1 MRSRFDMQL
10 EQLKL
15 EMTSMGMLCEN
26 AIAKASHALLNCD
39 VKAAGELPE
48 LLNQVTQ
55 KERDIEAICLRLLL
69 QQQPVARDLRT
80 VSAAL
85 KMVTDAQRIG
95 TQSGDIAEI
104 VAMGY
109 IHEIPEGLPIREM
122 ANAVIHM
129 VTDSIDSFV
138 KQDGKLSR
146 NVIEYDDVVDDYFN
160 TIKHSLVQRL
170 KTQEGSSEAMVDL
183 LMIAKYFERIGD
195 HAVNIAKWVLFS
207 LTGSLEF
214 ESACY
219 ETGSH
224 TSEK

>member
-1 MRSRFDMQL
+1 MRSRFEMQL

-95 TQSGDIAEI
+95 TQSGDIGEI
-104 VAMGY
+104 VAMGC
-109 IHEIPEGLPIREM
+109 IRQIPEGLPIREM
-122 ANAVIHM
+122 ATAVIHM

-160 TIKHSLVQRL
+160 SIKHSLVQRL

-183 LMIAKYFERIGD
+183 LMVAKYFERIGD

>member
-15 EMTSMGMLCEN
+15 ELTSMGMLCEN

-109 IHEIPEGLPIREM
+109 ICEIPEGLPIREM
-122 ANAVIHM
+122 AAAVIHM

-160 TIKHSLVQRL
+160 SIKHSLVQRL

>member
-95 TQSGDIAEI
+95 TQSGDIGEI
-104 VAMGY
+104 VAMGC
-109 IHEIPEGLPIREM
+109 IRQIPEGLPIREM
-122 ANAVIHM
+122 ATAVIHM

-160 TIKHSLVQRL
+160 SIKHSLVQRL

-183 LMIAKYFERIGD
+183 LMVAKYFERIGD

>member
-109 IHEIPEGLPIREM
+109 IREIPEGLPIREM

-160 TIKHSLVQRL
+160 SIKHSLVQRL

-183 LMIAKYFERIGD
+183 LMVAKYFERIGD

-219 ETGSH
+219 ETESH

>member
-26 AIAKASHALLNCD
+26 AIAKASHALMNCD

-55 KERDIEAICLRLLL
+55 KERDVEAICLRLLL

-95 TQSGDIAEI
+95 TQSSDISEI
-104 VAMGY
+104 VALGN
-109 IHEIPEGLPIREM
+109 IEEIPEGLPIREM
-122 ANAVIHM
+122 ATSVIHM

-138 KQDGKLSR
+138 KQDGKIARS
-146 NVIEYDDVVDDYFN
+146 VIEYDDVVDTFFD
-160 TIKHSLVQRL
+160 TVKSALIALL
-170 KTQEGSSEAMVDL
+170 KAPEANSEALADL
-183 LMIAKYFERIGD
+183 LMIAKYYERIGD

-207 LTGSLEF
+207 LTGNLEVEDAYF
-214 ESACY
+214 E
-219 ETGSH
+219 EGGH

>member
-69 QQQPVARDLRT
+69 QQPVARDLRT

-95 TQSGDIAEI
+95 TQSGDIGEI

-109 IHEIPEGLPIREM
+109 IREIPEGLPIREM
-122 ANAVIHM
+122 ATAVIHM

-160 TIKHSLVQRL
+160 SIKHSLVQRL

>member
-26 AIAKASHALLNCD
+26 AVAKASHALLDCD

-109 IHEIPEGLPIREM
+109 IRKIPEGLPVREM
-122 ANAVIHM
+122 ATAVTSM

-138 KQDGKLSR
+138 KQDGNLSR
-146 NVIEYDDVVDDYFN
+146 SVIKYDDVVDDYFN
-160 TIKHSLVQRL
+160 SIKHSLVQRL

>member
-1 MRSRFDMQL
+1 MRSKFD
-10 EQLKL
+10 EQLAL
-15 EMTSMGMLCEN
+15 LSRELTQMGALCEEVIALAAKSITTGDV
-26 AIAKASHALLNCD
+26 AIAEKVAPLD
-39 VKAAGELPE
+39 GEIDRME
-48 LLNQVTQ
+48 HS
-55 KERDIEAICLRLLL
+55 IEALCLKLLL

-109 IHEIPEGLPIREM
+109 IREIPEGLPIREM
-122 ANAVIHM
+122 ATAVIHM

-160 TIKHSLVQRL
+160 SIKHSLVQRL

>member
-109 IHEIPEGLPIREM
+109 IREIPEGLPIREM
-122 ANAVIHM
+122 ATAVISM

-160 TIKHSLVQRL
+160 SIKHSLVQRL

>member
-95 TQSGDIAEI
+95 TQSGDIGEI

-109 IHEIPEGLPIREM
+109 IREIPEGLPVREM
-122 ANAVIHM
+122 ATAVISM

-160 TIKHSLVQRL
+160 SIKHSLVQRL

>member
-26 AIAKASHALLNCD
+26 AIAKASHALLDCD

-95 TQSGDIAEI
+95 TQSGDIGEI

-109 IHEIPEGLPIREM
+109 IREIPEGLPIREM
-122 ANAVIHM
+122 ATAVISM

-138 KQDGKLSR
+138 KQDGNLSR
-146 NVIEYDDVVDDYFN
+146 SVIKYDDVVDDYFN
-160 TIKHSLVQRL
+160 SIKHSLVQRL

>member
-109 IHEIPEGLPIREM
+109 IREIPEGLPIREM
-122 ANAVIHM
+122 ATAVISM

-146 NVIEYDDVVDDYFN
+146 NVIKYDDVVDDYFN
-160 TIKHSLVQRL
+160 SIKHSLVQRL

>member
-109 IHEIPEGLPIREM
+109 IREIPEGLPIREM
-122 ANAVIHM
+122 AAAVIHM

-160 TIKHSLVQRL
+160 SIKHSLVQRL

-183 LMIAKYFERIGD
+183 LMVAKYFERIGD

-219 ETGSH
+219 ETESH

>member
-26 AIAKASHALLNCD
+26 AIAKASYALLNCD

-109 IHEIPEGLPIREM
+109 IREIPEGLPIREM
-122 ANAVIHM
+122 ATAVIHM

-160 TIKHSLVQRL
+160 SIKHSLVQRL

>member
-95 TQSGDIAEI
+95 TQSGDIGEI

-109 IHEIPEGLPIREM
+109 IREIPEGLPIREI
-122 ANAVIHM
+122 ATAVIHM

-160 TIKHSLVQRL
+160 SIKHSLVQRL

>member
-26 AIAKASHALLNCD
+26 AIAKASHALLKCD

-109 IHEIPEGLPIREM
+109 IREIPEGLPIREM
-122 ANAVIHM
+122 ATAVISM

-138 KQDGKLSR
+138 KQDGNLSR
-146 NVIEYDDVVDDYFN
+146 SVIKYDDVVDDYFN
-160 TIKHSLVQRL
+160 SIKHSLVQRL

>member
-1 MRSRFDMQL
+1 MRSKFDMEL
-10 EQLKL
+10 EKLKR
-15 EMTSMGMLCEN
+15 EMTAMGMLCEN
-26 AIAKASHALLNCD
+26 AIAKASHALVNCSPKLA
-39 VKAAGELPE
+39 VELPE
-48 LLNQVTQ
+48 LLNQITQ
-55 KERDIEAICLRLLL
+55 KERDIESICLRLLL
-69 QQQPVARDLRT
+69 QQQPVAKDLRT

-95 TQSGDIAEI
+95 TQSGDISEI
-104 VAMGY
+104 VALGN
-109 IHEIPEGLPIREM
+109 IDEIPEGLPIREM
-122 ANAVIHM
+122 ATAVIHM

-160 TIKHSLVQRL
+160 SIKHSLVQRL

>member
-1 MRSRFDMQL
+1 MIFFDTADGVGHDL
-10 EQLKL
+10 VHRLH
-15 EMTSMGMLCEN
+15 
-26 AIAKASHALLNCD
+26 HA
-39 VKAAGELPE
+39 VRRQAAVLDAE
-48 LLNQVTQ
+48 VH
-55 KERDIEAICLRLLL
+55 
-69 QQQPVARDLRT
+69 
-80 VSAAL
+80 AAPAG
-85 KMVTDAQRIG
+85 VHTDAQRIG

-109 IHEIPEGLPIREM
+109 IREIPEGLPIREM
-122 ANAVIHM
+122 ATAVIHM

-146 NVIEYDDVVDDYFN
+146 SVIEYDDVVDDYFN
-160 TIKHSLVQRL
+160 SIKHSLVQRL

>member
-69 QQQPVARDLRT
+69 QQPVARDLRT

-109 IHEIPEGLPIREM
+109 IREIPEGLPIREM
-122 ANAVIHM
+122 ATAVIHM

-160 TIKHSLVQRL
+160 SIKHSLVQRL

>member
-26 AIAKASHALLNCD
+26 AIAKASHALLDCD

-109 IHEIPEGLPIREM
+109 IREIPEGLPIREM
-122 ANAVIHM
+122 AAAVIHM

-160 TIKHSLVQRL
+160 SIKHSLVQRL

>member
-109 IHEIPEGLPIREM
+109 ICEIPEGLPIREM
-122 ANAVIHM
+122 AAAVIHM

-160 TIKHSLVQRL
+160 SIKHSLVQRL

>member
-26 AIAKASHALLNCD
+26 AIAKASHALMNCD

-55 KERDIEAICLRLLL
+55 KERDVEAICLRLLL

-109 IHEIPEGLPIREM
+109 IREIPEGLPIREM
-122 ANAVIHM
+122 ATAVISM

-146 NVIEYDDVVDDYFN
+146 SVIKYDDVVDDYFN
-160 TIKHSLVQRL
+160 SIKHSLVQRL

>member
-1 MRSRFDMQL
+1 MQL

-95 TQSGDIAEI
+95 T
-104 VAMGY
+104 
-109 IHEIPEGLPIREM
+109 
-122 ANAVIHM
+122 
-129 VTDSIDSFV
+129 
-138 KQDGKLSR
+138 
-146 NVIEYDDVVDDYFN
+146 
-160 TIKHSLVQRL
+160 
-170 KTQEGSSEAMVDL
+170 
-183 LMIAKYFERIGD
+183 
-195 HAVNIAKWVLFS
+195 
-207 LTGSLEF
+207 
-214 ESACY
+214 
-219 ETGSH
+219 
-224 TSEK
+224 

>member
-109 IHEIPEGLPIREM
+109 IREIPEGLPIREM
-122 ANAVIHM
+122 ATAVIHM

-138 KQDGKLSR
+138 KQDGNLSR
-146 NVIEYDDVVDDYFN
+146 SVIEYDDVVDDYFN
-160 TIKHSLVQRL
+160 SIKHSLVQRL